1 MPAVDVPECRSSEGA
16 TRGPTYYRN
25 VIRQSIDPDALAPA
39 YAAAHPFPHAVI
51 DDFLEPDIAVRL
63 ADYLASVDVSE
74 WPRDD
79 HPDQV
84 NKRWMPD
91 PDRLEP
97 VAADALRYF
106 NSPAAL
112 EFFERL
118 TGIGP
123 LIADDGY
130 LGGGVHISGPGGRL
144 GVHCDF
150 NIHPDLG
157 IHRRLNALLFL
168 NRDWDPAWNGQ
179 LELYDESLTEPV
191 SLIDP
196 GFNRLV
202 IFSVTDRAFHG
213 VPKRINCPDDRRRCS
228 LALYYYTAER
238 PEDEKGPF
246 HWASWQRTGPNRDE
260 E

>member
-1 MPAVDVPECRSSEGA
+1 VAGVGYPIRTG
-16 TRGPTYYRN
+16 TIIGP
-25 VIRQSIDPDALAPA
+25 VIRSTIDPDALAEA
-39 YAAAHPFPHAVI
+39 YAAAAPFPHAVI
-51 DDFLEPDIAVRL
+51 DDFLEADIAADLADRL
-63 ADYLASVDVSE
+63 ATVDVSD

-91 PDRLEP
+91 PVRLDGTT
-97 VAADALRYF
+97 ASALRFF
-106 NSPAAL
+106 NSPEAL

-118 TGIGP
+118 TRIGP
-123 LIADDGY
+123 LIPDDGY

-168 NRDWDPAWNGQ
+168 NRDWDPGWNGQ

-191 SLIDP
+191 EYIDP

-213 VPKRINCPDDRRRCS
+213 VPKVIRCPDDRRRSS
-228 LALYYYTAER
+228 LALYYYTADR

-246 HWASWQRTGPNRDE
+246 HWASWQRTGADRPRV
-260 E
+260 